1 MRKIAAAITGL
12 TMAGFMPGLAAPA
25 LASNADIPAIAPPYS
40 VDTSMGTI
48 PAVIPGDHI
57 AVACAA
63 LDSSKM
69 GNDVRVV
76 LRFAPEAG
84 EPAAGFEAVI
94 PTDEERMH
102 GSIRFRV
109 PKMQSL
115 VNRTMRLK
123 VYVLGNQG
131 AQTCDGGLVKIV

>member
-1 MRKIAAAITGL
+1 
-12 TMAGFMPGLAAPA
+12 
-25 LASNADIPAIAPPYS
+25 
-40 VDTSMGTI
+40 
-48 PAVIPGDHI
+48 
-57 AVACAA
+57 
-63 LDSSKM
+63 
-69 GNDVRVV
+69 V